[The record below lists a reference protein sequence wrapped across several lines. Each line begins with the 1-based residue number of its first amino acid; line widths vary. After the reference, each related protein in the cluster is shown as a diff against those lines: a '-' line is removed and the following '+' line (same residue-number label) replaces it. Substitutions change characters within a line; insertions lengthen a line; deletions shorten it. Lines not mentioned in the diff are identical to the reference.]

1 MSARLAGK
9 VALVTGGASGI
20 GRACALRFAADGAD
34 VVIADLNPERG
45 RAVAAEVQA
54 HGRRGHFVPVDVGE
68 DASCE
73 AMADTAVAAGGRID
87 IVVSAA
93 GIPHAAYVS
102 REGHEARPVN
112 WEAAWRA
119 GALINKPLADW
130 ERVLRINLTG
140 VMLTDRAAARRMIA
154 QGDGGS
160 IINISSVGATLPFP
174 GVGDYS
180 VTKAG
185 VWMLTK
191 VLAAELAAYN
201 IRVNAIGPGF
211 IATPMNAAV
220 RADPAGAQWML
231 DMTTMKRFGEPEE
244 VAAAA
249 AFLAGDDSRFV
260 TGEILYTD
268 GGIFTG

>member
-1 MSARLAGK
+1 MSARLEGK

-34 VVIADLNPERG
+34 VVVADLNPERG
-45 RAVAAEVQA
+45 RAVVAAVQA
-54 HGRRGHFVPVDVGE
+54 RGRRGLFVPVDVGE
-68 DASCE
+68 EASCE
-73 AMADTAVAAGGRID
+73 AMADAAVVACGRID
-87 IVVSAA
+87 IVVAAA
-93 GIPHAAYVS
+93 GIPHAAYIS
-102 REGHEARPVN
+102 REGHEARPIN
-112 WEAAWRA
+112 WEMAWQA
-119 GALINKPLADW
+119 GAIVNKPLKDW

-154 QGDGGS
+154 QGAGGS
-160 IINISSVGATLPFP
+160 IINISSVGATLPFS
-174 GVGDYS
+174 GIADYS

-191 VLAAELAAYN
+191 VLAAELAAHN

-244 VAAAA
+244 VAAVA
-249 AFLAGDDSRFV
+249 AFLAGDASSFV
-260 TGEILYTD
+260 TGEIVYTD